1 MLATQPKKMNM
12 MNVSRYTKQFLA
24 LVAFALMANAAVAG
38 NPDRAGSAGV
48 GQLLI
53 NPWARSAGLANATM
67 ASGIGIESTFLNVA
81 GLAFV
86 EKTELVFTNTNY
98 LVGSDIQINA
108 VGFAQRMGETSVL
121 ALTVAAMS
129 FGDIPITTEDL
140 PEGGIGSFSPV
151 YTNIGLSYA
160 KEFSNSIFG
169 GITVRIIS
177 ESISNVRAQGLAF
190 DAGIRYVT
198 GERDNVK
205 FGISLKNV
213 GPPMRF
219 RGDGLTVTGVIPTNG
234 TSLTLDQ
241 RSEKYELPSL
251 VHIGFAYDFLLS
263 ETMRLTT
270 SAQFTSNSFTNDQIG
285 FGAEF
290 GFKERFILRGGY
302 QWEDNLTSDEDRRTA
317 LTGPTAGL
325 TVQVPTGANETI
337 LGIDYSYRVTNP
349 FDGIHSIGVHV
360 NL

>member
-1 MLATQPKKMNM
+1 
-12 MNVSRYTKQFLA
+12 
-24 LVAFALMANAAVAG
+24 
-38 NPDRAGSAGV
+38 
-48 GQLLI
+48 LI

-67 ASGIGIESTFLNVA
+67 ASITGIESVFLNVA
-81 GLAFV
+81 GLAFLD
-86 EKTELVFTNTNY
+86 KTELVFTNTNY
-98 LVGSDIQINA
+98 LVGTDIQINS
-108 VGFAQRMGETSVL
+108 VGFAQRMGESSVI
-121 ALTVAAMS
+121 ALSVTAMS
-129 FGDIPITTEDL
+129 FGDIDITTEDL

-160 KEFSNSIFG
+160 KEFSNSIYG
-169 GITVRIIS
+169 GLTVRIIS
-177 ESISNVRAQGLAF
+177 EAISNVRAQGVAF

-198 GERDNVK
+198 GERDHIK

-213 GPPMRF
+213 GPPMRY
-219 RGDGLTVTGVIPTNG
+219 RGDGLTVTGIIPTNG

-251 VHIGFAYDFLLS
+251 VHIGFSYDFLLN
-263 ETMRLTT
+263 ENMRLTT
-270 SAQFTSNSFTNDQIG
+270 SAQFTSNSFTNDQFG

-302 QWEDNLTSDEDRRTA
+302 QWEDNISSDEYTRTA

-325 TVQVPTGANETI
+325 TVQVPTGANQTI
-337 LGIDYSYRVTNP
+337 IGIDYSYRVTNP
-349 FDGIHSIGVHV
+349 FDGIHSIGVHL